1 MVTRILVL
9 APQPFY
15 QERGTPIAVKL
26 AVENIAKILSS
37 QATNPDSAQVDL
49 LVYDEGTDVTIEG
62 VRILRS
68 KIPSLFRGIRPG
80 ISFKKLVCD
89 LFFCWSAF
97 RLIRA
102 SKKDG
107 SVGYDL
113 IHAVE
118 ESVFIA
124 WFAKQLFKI
133 PYIYDMDSSL
143 AMQVTEKWWWCK
155 PLLSIFRLV
164 EGAAIRGSISVAPVC
179 DALQIIA
186 RQNGSTSTVL
196 LRDISLLPNAQVIG
210 KGSKGA
216 IFGQQLSDDNPVILY
231 VGNLEPYQGIDLLID
246 AFSELVNSHPQARLV
261 IVGGNSDSI
270 ESYRLKAKRSG
281 AEDRIIFLGARPLGE
296 LANLLKAA
304 DILASPRIKGNN
316 TPMKIYSYLHSGTPL
331 IATDL
336 PTHRQVLTP
345 DIALLVEP
353 KAQPF
358 AEGLRRLLSER
369 DLAARL
375 GRCAQET
382 AERLYTA
389 TAFEMQIAKLY
400 SEVAAA
406 LRG

>member
-1 MVTRILVL
+1 MRILVL

-37 QATNPDSAQVDL
+37 KVSNPYNPQVDL
-49 LVYDEGTDVTIEG
+49 LVYDEGLDISIEG

-68 KIPSLFRGIRPG
+68 KIPSLFSGIRPG
-80 ISFKKLVCD
+80 ISLKKLVCD
-89 LFFCWSAF
+89 LFFCLSTF

-102 SKKDG
+102 AKKDH
-107 SVGYDL
+107 SRGYDL

-124 WFAKQLFKI
+124 WVAKKLFKI

-155 PLLSIFRLV
+155 PLLSIFRLL

-179 DALQIIA
+179 DALKILA
-186 RQNGSTSTVL
+186 ERNGSTSTVL
-196 LRDISLLPNAQVIG
+196 LRDISLLPSSQVECRG
-210 KGSKGA
+210 NKREV
-216 IFGQQLSDDNPVILY
+216 FGTQLSDKNPIILY
-231 VGNLEPYQGIDLLID
+231 VGNLEPYQGIDLLIG
-246 AFSELVNSHPQARLV
+246 AFSELGEAHPDARLV
-261 IVGGNSDSI
+261 IVGGSSASI
-270 ESYRLKAKRSG
+270 EAYRLKAKQRG
-281 AEDRIIFLGARPLGE
+281 AHDRIIFLGARPVDE

-336 PTHRQVLTP
+336 PTHRQVLNP
-345 DIALLVEP
+345 NIALLVEP
-353 KAQPF
+353 QVHPF
-358 AEGLRRLLSER
+358 AQGLHRLLIER
-369 DLAARL
+369 EFAAGL

-389 TAFEMQIAKLY
+389 NAFEKQIAKLY
-400 SEVAAA
+400 SEVAEA
-406 LRG
+406 LKG